1 MRCKACNTALEQFEI
16 DRKCK
21 LTGEYLDLCSPC
33 ASVSNEAIHQQEEP
47 IYRNYIDMQEEAE
60 FIEHGL
66 VL

>member
-16 DRKCK
+16 DRRCK
-21 LTGEYLDLCSPC
+21 LSGEYLDLCSPC
-33 ASVSNEAIHQQEEP
+33 ASASNEAIHQQEEP

-60 FIEHGL
+60 FIEQGL